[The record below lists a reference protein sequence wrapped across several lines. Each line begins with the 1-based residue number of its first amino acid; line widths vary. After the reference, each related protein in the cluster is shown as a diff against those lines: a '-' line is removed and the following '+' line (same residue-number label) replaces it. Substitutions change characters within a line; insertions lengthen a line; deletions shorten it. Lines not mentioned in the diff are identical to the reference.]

1 MMQQIEG
8 DPPSVGSPA
17 KITTEGSAM
26 SRVFALFCGVVLIAT
41 ACGGSNSSSV
51 ETTISTS
58 APPVTM
64 ATTTTVV
71 QTTTTTTLPTGLLP
85 VPDDAP
91 LPPVA
96 SLANVQVTLT
106 PLLEIEHLLGMAWSQ
121 IEQHFYLITQDGQVF
136 RSPPDFSST
145 ELVLDLTSE
154 VTLFVYG
161 SERGLL
167 GIAINPIDGRLFL
180 NFTDRQ
186 NDSHIVSYALI
197 DGRPGPA
204 SRREVIFIEQP
215 GVSHKAGM
223 LVFDD
228 LGHLY
233 ASFGD
238 GGGNAGR
245 TSQDYQ
251 SLLGSILR
259 IIPNADSDG
268 YSVPPDNPFVGDPD
282 KLPELFAKGL
292 RQPHRFT
299 LNRANGEIFIGDV
312 GENVMEELDHIPA
325 GTSGQN
331 FGWYFYEGFGRRS
344 PGGNDITFTDPLY
357 QFEHPGWVA
366 IIAGYVYHG
375 TKIPALRGALIL
387 GDMTGPIYAMGSN
400 GLQRLTIS
408 EKGNV
413 LTSFAEGP
421 DGELYTMSLDGGL
434 KRIDPA

>member
-1 MMQQIEG
+1 MRWKTAFFCGAALLISACG
-8 DPPSVGSPA
+8 SSDSSSTATTPVTPAPPSTSLPA
-17 KITTEGSAM
+17 
-26 SRVFALFCGVVLIAT
+26 
-41 ACGGSNSSSV
+41 
-51 ETTISTS
+51 
-58 APPVTM
+58 P
-64 ATTTTVV
+64 TTTVIE
-71 QTTTTTTLPTGLLP
+71 TTTTTTQPSGLLP
-85 VPDDAP
+85 VPVDHP

-96 SLANVQVTLT
+96 SLANIQVTLT
-106 PLLEIEHLLGMAWSQ
+106 PLLDIPHLLGMAWSQ
-121 IEQHFYLITQDGQVF
+121 IEQYFYLITQDGEVF
-136 RSPPDFSST
+136 RAPPDFSSS
-145 ELVLDLTSE
+145 ELVLDLTDE

-161 SERGLL
+161 SERGML
-167 GIAINPIDGRLFL
+167 GVAINPLDGRLFL

-186 NDSHIVSYALI
+186 NDSHIVSYALVNGI
-197 DGRPGPA
+197 PDPNT
-204 SRREVIFIEQP
+204 RREVIFIKQP

-228 LGHLY
+228 DGRLY

-259 IIPNADSDG
+259 IIPNSDTDG
-268 YSVPPDNPFVGDPD
+268 YTVPDNNPFVGDPE
-282 KLPELFAKGL
+282 KQPELFAKGL

-299 LNRANGEIFIGDV
+299 LNRANGEIYIGDV
-312 GENVMEELDHIPA
+312 GENVMEELNHIPS

-344 PGGNDITFTDPLY
+344 PGGAGITFTPPLY
-357 QFEHPGWVA
+357 QFEHPSWIA

-375 TKIPALRGALIL
+375 SKIPALQGALVL
-387 GDMTGPIYAMGSN
+387 GDMTGPIYAMGRD
-400 GLQRLTIS
+400 GLQRLSIS
-408 EKGNV
+408 ERGNV

-421 DGELYTMSLDGGL
+421 DGELYTLSLDEGL

>member
-1 MMQQIEG
+1 MR
-8 DPPSVGSPA
+8 
-17 KITTEGSAM
+17 
-26 SRVFALFCGVVLIAT
+26 RVLALSCGVVLVAA
-41 ACGGSNSSSV
+41 ACSGSGSSPA
-51 ETTISTS
+51 ETSASTS
-58 APPVTM
+58 LAATTSTLG
-64 ATTTTVV
+64 TTTTVAE
-71 QTTTTTTLPTGLLP
+71 TTTTTTLPSGLLP
-85 VPDDAP
+85 VPENVP
-91 LPPVA
+91 LPSVA

-106 PLLEIEHLLGMAWSQ
+106 PLLDIPHLLGMAWSQ
-121 IEQHFYLITQDGQVF
+121 IEQYFYLITQDGEVF
-136 RSPPDFSST
+136 RAPSDLSSA
-145 ELVLDLTSE
+145 ELVLDLTDE

-167 GIAINPIDGRLFL
+167 GVAVNPIDGRLFL

-186 NDSHIVSYALI
+186 NDSHIVSFALV
-197 DGRPGPA
+197 DGKPDPA
-204 SRREVIFIEQP
+204 SRREVLFIEQP

-228 LGHLY
+228 LGQLY

-259 IIPNADSDG
+259 IVPNPDSDG

-282 KLPELFAKGL
+282 KRPELFAKGL

-299 LNRANGEIFIGDV
+299 LNRANGEIYIGDV
-312 GENVMEELDHIPA
+312 GENVMEELDHIPT

-344 PGGNDITFTDPLY
+344 PGGAGITFTEPLY
-357 QFEHPGWVA
+357 QFEHPSWVA

-375 TKIPALRGALIL
+375 TKIPELRGALIL
-387 GDMTGPIYAMGSN
+387 GDMTGPIYAMGSD

>member
-1 MMQQIEG
+1 MRPTMTWMCG
-8 DPPSVGSPA
+8 AV
-17 KITTEGSAM
+17 
-26 SRVFALFCGVVLIAT
+26 VFVA
-41 ACGGSNSSSV
+41 ACGGTSSDSAGTTSV
-51 ETTISTS
+51 PVVSSTV
-58 APPVTM
+58 A
-64 ATTTTVV
+64 ATTTSIE
-71 QTTTTTTLPTGLLP
+71 TTTTTTEPSGLLP
-85 VPDDAP
+85 VPEDIP

-96 SLANVQVTLT
+96 SLAEVQVTLT
-106 PLLEIEHLLGMAWSQ
+106 PLLDLQHLLGMAWSQ
-121 IEQHFYLITQDGQVF
+121 LAGYFFLITQDGQVF
-136 RSPPDFSST
+136 RAPPDFSSS
-145 ELVLDLTSE
+145 EMVLDLTDE
-154 VTLFVYG
+154 VSAFVYG

-167 GIAINPIDGRLFL
+167 GVAVNPLDGRLFL

-186 NDSHIVSYALI
+186 NDSHIVSFAVV
-197 DGRPGPA
+197 DGRPDVTT
-204 SRREVIFIEQP
+204 RREVIFIEQP
-215 GVSHKAGM
+215 GLSHKAGM

-228 LGHLY
+228 RGYLY

-245 TSQDYQ
+245 TSQDFQ

-259 IIPNADSDG
+259 IVPNADSDG
-268 YSVPPDNPFVGDPD
+268 YTVPPDNPFVGDPD
-282 KLPELFAKGL
+282 KRPEIFAKGL
-292 RQPHRFT
+292 RQPHRFS
-299 LNRANGEIFIGDV
+299 LNRANGEIYIGDV
-312 GENVMEELDHIPA
+312 GENVMEELNRIPP

-344 PGGNDITFTDPLY
+344 PGGQGLEFTEPLY
-357 QFEHPGWVA
+357 QFEHPSWIA

-375 TKIPALRGALIL
+375 TRIPALRGALVL
-387 GDMTGPIYAMGSN
+387 GDMTGPIYAMGSD

>member
-1 MMQQIEG
+1 MRM
-8 DPPSVGSPA
+8 A
-17 KITTEGSAM
+17 KICAGG
-26 SRVFALFCGVVLIAT
+26 ALLAIA
-41 ACGGSNSSSV
+41 ACGGSAQ
-51 ETTISTS
+51 TTIETSTS
-58 APPVTM
+58 TVPPTTSAAP
-64 ATTTTVV
+64 TTTVAA
-71 QTTTTTTLPTGLLP
+71 TTTTTTLPSGLLP
-85 VPDDAP
+85 VPADHP

-96 SLANVQVTLT
+96 SLADVQVTLT
-106 PLLEIEHLLGMAWSQ
+106 PLLDIAHLLGMAWSQ
-121 IEQHFYLITQDGQVF
+121 IEGYFYLITQDGQVF
-136 RSPPDFSST
+136 RSPPDFSSS
-145 ELVLDLTSE
+145 ELVLDLTEE

-161 SERGLL
+161 SERGML
-167 GIAINPIDGRLFL
+167 GVAINPLDGRLFL

-186 NDSHIVSYALI
+186 NDSHIVSYALV
-197 DGRPGPA
+197 DGRPDPA
-204 SRREVIFIEQP
+204 SRRDVIFIEQP
-215 GVSHKAGM
+215 GLSHKAGM

-259 IIPNADSDG
+259 IIPNPDGDG
-268 YSVPPDNPFVGDPD
+268 YSVPSDNPFVGDPN

-299 LNRANGEIFIGDV
+299 VNRANGEIYIGDV

-344 PGGNDITFTDPLY
+344 PGGRDITFTEPLY
-357 QFEHPGWVA
+357 QFEHPSWVA

-375 TKIPALRGALIL
+375 SKIPSLQGAFIF
-387 GDMTGPIYAMGSN
+387 GDMTGPIYAMGSD
-400 GLQRLTIS
+400 GLQRLPIS

-413 LTSFAEGP
+413 MTSFAEGP
-421 DGELYTMSLDGGL
+421 EGELYTLSLDGGL